1 MKNRIQLASSG
12 AFMNTLAMLQSA
24 SSRFATSLA
33 LVVVLGAASLATPS
47 HAISATERNVL
58 TALYTSTAGANW
70 FNKTNW
76 NGGAGTECT
85 WAGITCNGG
94 NANVIGITLPD
105 NNLVGTLPSTLKN
118 LPALQTLIIND
129 NKIGGSIPLLTGM
142 TALQTF
148 HLYGNQLSGALPS
161 LSGLVALQSFN
172 VNSNQLTGSIATY
185 SGLNALQ
192 SYLVG
197 SNNLTGTIPSM
208 SGYPALQRF
217 GADGNALTGSIP
229 TFSGLTGLRDVFLA
243 NNQLSGG
250 IPALASFTQLRNFV
264 AYNNQLTGSI
274 PSLSGLTAL
283 QEFSVFN
290 NQLIGVLPSL
300 AGLSQLQYFRVEQN
314 QLSGPVPSVPSPV
327 NALLPGGS
335 GLCFNRLSPSVNTAW
350 DAATGST
357 PWSAGCVPPYLVTQ
371 TPALPF
377 GGVTI
382 NTPSDTLNVVLTNTS
397 VDAGTVTNCTLSG
410 THAAQFA
417 FSPAQPFPVAL
428 AASQALN
435 LPVRVTATS
444 TGAKTATL
452 TCTLG
457 AGGSVSGG
465 PTALTAFAGLGCLDA
480 DGDGDI
486 EAASDM
492 VIHARAAL
500 GFTGAQVTNGAITGT
515 PPRNTWPLIRAYLNA
530 KCGTNYAP

>member
-1 MKNRIQLASSG
+1 MQNRIQLATTG
-12 AFMNTLAMLQSA
+12 ALMNILKRLQSVLPRCA
-24 SSRFATSLA
+24 AA
-33 LVVVLGAASLATPS
+33 LGAMVVLSVTALTAPS
-47 HAISATERNVL
+47 HAISTTERNVL

-76 NGGAGTECT
+76 NDGTGTECT
-85 WAGITCNGG
+85 WAGVTCNGG
-94 NANVIGITLPD
+94 NANVIGITLPG

-118 LPALQTLIIND
+118 LTALQTLIIND
-129 NKIGGSIPLLTGM
+129 NKIGGSIPSLTGM

-172 VNSNQLTGSIATY
+172 VSNNQLTGSISTY
-185 SGLNALQ
+185 AGLNALQ

-197 SNNLTGTIPSM
+197 DNLLTGTIPSM

-243 NNQLSGG
+243 NNQLTGG
-250 IPALASFTQLRNFV
+250 IPALASFTQLRSFV

-274 PSLSGLTAL
+274 PSLSGLASL
-283 QEFSVFN
+283 QDFSVFN

-314 QLSGPVPSVPSPV
+314 QLSGPVPAVPSPV
-327 NALLPGGS
+327 NALQPGGS

-357 PWSAGCVPPYLVTQ
+357 PWSAGCVPPYIVTQ
-371 TPALPF
+371 TTTLPF

-397 VDAGTVTNCTLSG
+397 VDAGTVTNCTFSG

-417 FSPAQPFPVAL
+417 FNPAITFPIAL
-428 AASQALN
+428 PASQALN

-444 TGAKTATL
+444 VGAKTATL

-457 AGGSVSGG
+457 AGGSMSGG
-465 PTALTAFAGLGCLDA
+465 PTALSAFAGLGCLDA

-486 EAASDM
+486 DPATDI

-530 KCGTNYAP
+530 HCGTNYAP